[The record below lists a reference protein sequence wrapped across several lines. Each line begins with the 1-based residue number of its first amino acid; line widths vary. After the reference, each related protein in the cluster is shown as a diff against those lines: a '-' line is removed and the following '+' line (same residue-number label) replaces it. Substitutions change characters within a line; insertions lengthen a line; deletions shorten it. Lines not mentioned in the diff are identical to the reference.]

1 MTRRLAGVL
10 LVLSLAACGKTDS
23 TPPPTTPP
31 PPPPPPPP
39 ASSAWRTTGA
49 LGLARSFAVTV
60 PLQSGKVLIAGGQ
73 LDTMSATLATASA
86 ELYDPAAGTWSPVAP
101 MGSERGSPC
110 AVRLTSGKVLVAG
123 GWNLVGDM
131 SLATAEVYDPVGNS
145 WAATSSPMSITR
157 GDGATCTLLSNGKVL
172 VAGGWTGKT
181 ANVTIATADLY
192 DPATDSFSPTGSMAA
207 RRNSH
212 TATLLAS
219 GEVLV
224 TGGFDGTAIS
234 SAERYSPATGLW
246 TPAGNLPAA
255 TGVQTATLLAS
266 GKVLVAGGCFDYAH
280 RGNAASD
287 RGAFLY
293 DPAAGTW
300 MTTASLPWGLNSA
313 VALPL
318 ASGDVLLVGGTYDSG
333 GGLKTTRYQVATS
346 TWVDG
351 LPTPSNHGSGLG
363 AAPLPGGSWLVI
375 GGVVPGLSHQLS
387 VATTEI
393 FSE

>member
-1 MTRRLAGVL
+1 V
-10 LVLSLAACGKTDS
+10 
-23 TPPPTTPP
+23 
-31 PPPPPPPP
+31 
-39 ASSAWRTTGA
+39 
-49 LGLARSFAVTV
+49 ARSFAVTI

-73 LDTMSATLATASA
+73 LDTMSETLATASA
-86 ELYDPAAGTWSPVAP
+86 ELFDPAAGAWSAAPP

-110 AVRLTSGKVLVAG
+110 AVPLLSGKVLVAG
-123 GWNLVGDM
+123 GWTSAGD

-145 WAATSSPMSITR
+145 WAATTSPMSVKR
-157 GDGATCTLLSNGKVL
+157 DFGTCTLLPNGKVL
-172 VAGGWTGKT
+172 VAGGGLGTT
-181 ANVTIATADLY
+181 PSSVTPTADLY
-192 DPATDSFSPTGSMAA
+192 DPATGRFSPTGSMAA
-207 RRNSH
+207 KRIGH

-246 TPAGNLPAA
+246 SAAGNLPAA
-255 TGVQTATLLAS
+255 VGVQTATLLAS

-280 RGNAASD
+280 RGNAAND

-300 MTTASLPWGLNSA
+300 TATASLPWGLNSA

-318 ASGDVLLVGGTYDSG
+318 ASGDVLLVGGTFDSG
-333 GGLKTTRYQVATS
+333 GGKKTARYQVAS
-346 TWVDG
+346 ATWVEG
-351 LPTPSNHGSGLG
+351 LPTPSHHGSAPG

-375 GGVVPGLSHQLS
+375 GGVVPAYPHQLS
-387 VATTEI
+387 VATSEI
-393 FSE
+393 FTE